1 MSFGYDDKFE
11 ADPGRLQSFLDENER
26 VAKSVRSMGHD
37 FVADLEPY
45 SNWYGIDDEFAK
57 EAGPQYRKDV
67 DSVRA
72 TFTAIG
78 AAVAGISGG
87 RLQEI
92 MGIKKAQNFA
102 MDNMQEAK
110 AATHN
115 VGESGSG
122 KH

>member
-26 VAKSVRSMGHD
+26 FAKQAASLGSD
-37 FVADLEPY
+37 FTSALEPY
-45 SNWYGIDDEFAK
+45 SDWYGIDDDFAN
-57 EAGPQYRKDV
+57 EVGPEYRK
-67 DSVRA
+67 SVKSVTE
-72 TFTAIG
+72 TFNAIG
-78 AAVAGISGG
+78 QAIAGISGG

-92 MGIKKAQNFA
+92 MGIKKAQGFA

-110 AATHN
+110 AATQN
-115 VGESGSG
+115 IGESSRG